1 MLVILDRLFSPS
13 GAQAPA
19 TGRLTPERA
28 AAIAARAA
36 AGTGTATTGTAV
48 PTRTDTGL
56 VWDVREVAYGS
67 GWRVCVDD
75 AMGAPGPVGRWGLR

>member
-1 MLVILDRLFSPS
+1 MLVILDRLFSRS

-36 AGTGTATTGTAV
+36 AGTGLATTGTAV

-56 VWDVREVAYGS
+56 V
-67 GWRVCVDD
+67 
-75 AMGAPGPVGRWGLR
+75 